1 MLNLC
6 RNQAKEIRYTWVCSV
21 IDFTFKIF
29 IAICGHLMQYVVLFP
44 KFFQLCLDE
53 IEHGFVSTKLAVR
66 SGKVVW
72 ITYCLNKAIKIFE
85 KSIKEDDVACAYC
98 CEVIPVLFD
107 IFMND
112 SILSG
117 IVVNVPPR

>member
-1 MLNLC
+1 M
-6 RNQAKEIRYTWVCSV
+6 QFV
-21 IDFTFKIF
+21 I
-29 IAICGHLMQYVVLFP
+29 LFL
-44 KFFQLCLDE
+44 KFLQLCPDE
-53 IEHGFVSTKLAVR
+53 IEHGFVSTKFAVR

-72 ITYCLNKAIKIFE
+72 ITYCLNKAVKIFE
-85 KSIKEDDVACAYC
+85 KSIKEDDIACAYC

-117 IVVNVPPR
+117 IVVNVPLVKVTII

>member
-1 MLNLC
+1 
-6 RNQAKEIRYTWVCSV
+6 
-21 IDFTFKIF
+21 
-29 IAICGHLMQYVVLFP
+29 MQYDVLSL
-44 KFFQLCLDE
+44 KFLQLCLDKL
-53 IEHGFVSTKLAVR
+53 EHGFVNTKLAVR

-72 ITYCLNKAIKIFE
+72 ITYCLNKAIKIFG
-85 KSIKEDDVACAYC
+85 KSIKEDDIACAYR

-117 IVVNVPPR
+117 IVVNVPLVKVTII